1 MIFLFQI
8 MMPNFATY
16 AKIYYV
22 ALFNL
27 SKVHIFSFL
36 VVIYSLYIVF
46 YSEDIKKSLEI

>member
-1 MIFLFQI
+1 
-8 MMPNFATY
+8 MMPNFSTY

-27 SKVHIFSFL
+27 SKVHISSFL